1 MITKRDFPKK
11 VYANKSLTSSN
22 SYKFSSTKPQVQP
35 KVNKTKFSYFGSKV
49 TKSEVPNSSLL
60 PSGKVK
66 RGPGRP
72 KKVVKDNYDNNYDVK
87 EKRLK
92 LDCNSKIKHKTSSS
106 SSSDLS
112 PPVLEPW
119 SPFSPRKDS
128 TRTPPT
134 LSPVSSMAKLSD
146 PQKSSDDE
154 KYFENKIVKKRCTS
168 STLVRNLFNPYCIY
182 NLIFLCAHFFCIVH
196 CIFFL

>member
-22 SYKFSSTKPQVQP
+22 SYNFWSTKSQV
-35 KVNKTKFSYFGSKV
+35 KSKLNKTKYSYFGSKV
-49 TKSEVPNSSLL
+49 IKSEVPNSSLL
-60 PSGKVK
+60 SSGKVK

-72 KKVVKDNYDNNYDVK
+72 KKVVKDNCDSYDTNYDVK

-134 LSPVSSMAKLSD
+134 LSPISSMAKLSD

-154 KYFENKIVKKRCTS
+154 KYLENKIVKKRCTS
-168 STLVRNLFNPYCIY
+168 STLVRN
-182 NLIFLCAHFFCIVH
+182 
-196 CIFFL
+196 